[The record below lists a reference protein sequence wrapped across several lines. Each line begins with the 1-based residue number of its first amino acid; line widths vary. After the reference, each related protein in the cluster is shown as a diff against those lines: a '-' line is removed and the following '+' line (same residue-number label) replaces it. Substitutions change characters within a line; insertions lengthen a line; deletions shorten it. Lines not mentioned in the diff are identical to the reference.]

1 MSERWE
7 TIVVGAG
14 IGGLTAAAKLV
25 QSGHKVLVLDKNP
38 HLGGT
43 ASLYHRK
50 GFGFPMGP
58 LGFSNPDLVQRI
70 LNDLR
75 VGNRLKPCR
84 VRYRLRAFD
93 LDIPLSLPFS
103 GMIKELVRIFPTDK
117 AGIKKFFAWMEE
129 ISLAKGPLTKGS
141 PSAPAARRITASD
154 ADQSLIQGTSTI
166 SAAAYL
172 QSLIKDPRLRRI
184 LGSIGTREPYTGL
197 FLLAAMWDLIAR
209 QGIWYPREGIQ
220 SLSERLVKAINGD
233 GDGRPEVALWPHE
246 GGHGE
251 IRLNKEVAEIRIKD
265 GRVLGVT
272 LQAEAGGD
280 PLVSG
285 PLANG
290 SHLDADAIISNA
302 DYKNTFLRLLGP
314 KVVPR
319 EWYHAVSQ
327 ARQTGSILQ
336 VCLGIDANK
345 VDLSAFKEAESILYR
360 RGSKGGTVDWE
371 AGEIDPK
378 ALASQELEVSFWGRK
393 EKASVVIR
401 VEAEHRHFAR
411 YRSVATSRRWP
422 DQRVTFGFGQRTP
435 EYQEYK
441 RRLGQALVHEIG
453 SLIPGLEQA
462 ICVMDIATPLTFEDQ
477 GGRSEGAVAGWSWD
491 YEDFRDDQLQE
502 LIRTPIKGLF
512 MVGYQAFSALFMGG
526 VPTAMESG
534 MRAAQAVLDGVGP
547 TEAIKIPGI
556 R

>member
-1 MSERWE
+1 MPKRWE

-25 QSGHKVLVLDKNP
+25 QSGQKVLVLDKSP
-38 HLGGT
+38 HAGGT
-43 ASLYHRK
+43 AFLYHRE

-58 LGFSNPDLVQRI
+58 LGFSNLDLVQET
-70 LNDLR
+70 LNELG
-75 VGNRLKPCR
+75 VGSRLKPCR

-103 GMIKELVRIFPTDK
+103 GMVKELGGFFPADK
-117 AGIKKFFAWMEE
+117 AGIKKFFARIAE

-141 PSAPAARRITASD
+141 PSAPAARKITASHPHHSQ
-154 ADQSLIQGTSTI
+154 AHGASEI

-172 QSLIKDPRLRRI
+172 HGLIRDPRLRRI

-197 FLLAAMWDLIAR
+197 PLLAAMWDLVAR

-233 GDGRPEVALWPHE
+233 GRHDGKGERRN
-246 GGHGE
+246 GHGE
-251 IRLNKEVAEIRIKD
+251 IRLNREVSEIRIKD

-272 LQAEAGGD
+272 LKAEAGGD

-290 SHLDADAIISNA
+290 SHLDAEAVISNA

-314 KVVPR
+314 NAVPR
-319 EWYHAVSQ
+319 VWYDAVSQ
-327 ARQTGSILQ
+327 ARQTGSLLQ
-336 VCLGIDANK
+336 VCLGIDTKK

-360 RGSKGGTVDWE
+360 RSAEVGKIDWD
-371 AGEIDPK
+371 AREIAPE
-378 ALASQELEVSFWGRK
+378 ALAGQELEVSLWGGNKKRRSSG
-393 EKASVVIR
+393 EKATVLIR
-401 VEAEHRHFAR
+401 VEAEHLHFVR
-411 YRSVATSRRWP
+411 YRSAAT
-422 DQRVTFGFGQRTP
+422 GRTP
-435 EYQEYK
+435 EYQGYK
-441 RRLGQALVHEIG
+441 RRLGQALIHEIG

-462 ICVMDIATPLTFEDQ
+462 ISVMDIATPLTFEDQ

-491 YEDFRDDQLQE
+491 YEDFRGDQSHE
-502 LIRTPIKGLF
+502 LIRTPFKGLF
-512 MVGYQAFSALFMGG
+512 MVGYQAFSALLMGG

-534 MRAAQAVLDGVGP
+534 MRAAQAVLDGAGP
-547 TEAIKIPGI
+547 MEAITIPGI
-556 R
+556 G

>member
-1 MSERWE
+1 MTKRWE

-38 HLGGT
+38 HPGGT

-58 LGFSNPDLVQRI
+58 LGFSNPDLVQKI

-75 VGNRLKPCR
+75 VGNQLKPRR

-93 LDIPLSLPFS
+93 LDIPLSLSFS
-103 GMIKELVRIFPTDK
+103 GMVRELERFFPSERE
-117 AGIKKFFAWMEE
+117 GIKKFFACMEE
-129 ISLAKGPLTKGS
+129 ISLAKGL
-141 PSAPAARRITASD
+141 PSAARKISASH
-154 ADQSLIQGTSTI
+154 ADQSLVQDNLEI
-166 SAAAYL
+166 SASAYL
-172 QSLIKDPRLRRI
+172 HDLIIDPRLRRI

-197 FLLAAMWDLIAR
+197 PLLAAMWDLIAR
-209 QGIWYPREGIQ
+209 QGIWYPSEGIQ

-233 GDGRPEVALWPHE
+233 CDGQHD

-251 IRLNKEVAEIRIKD
+251 IQLNKEVREIRIKD

-272 LQAEAGGD
+272 LKAEG
-280 PLVSG
+280 G

-290 SHLDADAIISNA
+290 IHLDADAIISNA
-302 DYKNTFLRLLGP
+302 DYKNTFLRLLEP
-314 KVVPR
+314 NVVPR
-319 EWYHAVSQ
+319 EWYDAVSR
-327 ARQTGSILQ
+327 ARQTGSLFQ

-345 VDLSAFKEAESILYR
+345 IDLSAFKEAESILYR
-360 RGSKGGTVDWE
+360 RSSENGKVDWE
-371 AGEIDPK
+371 AREIDPE
-378 ALASQELEVSFWGRK
+378 ALASQELEVSLWGGNTR
-393 EKASVVIR
+393 AIVVIR

-411 YRSVATSRRWP
+411 YRSVSTKRI
-422 DQRVTFGFGQRTP
+422 P

-441 RRLGQALVHEIG
+441 IRLGRTLVHEIG

-491 YEDFRDDQLQE
+491 YEDLRDDQPQE

-512 MVGYQAFSALFMGG
+512 MVGYQAFSSLFMGG
-526 VPTAMESG
+526 IPTAIESG
-534 MRAAQAVLDGVGP
+534 LRAAQAVLDGAGP

>member
-1 MSERWE
+1 
-7 TIVVGAG
+7 
-14 IGGLTAAAKLV
+14 
-25 QSGHKVLVLDKNP
+25 
-38 HLGGT
+38 
-43 ASLYHRK
+43 
-50 GFGFPMGP
+50 
-58 LGFSNPDLVQRI
+58 
-70 LNDLR
+70 
-75 VGNRLKPCR
+75 
-84 VRYRLRAFD
+84 
-93 LDIPLSLPFS
+93 
-103 GMIKELVRIFPTDK
+103 
-117 AGIKKFFAWMEE
+117 
-129 ISLAKGPLTKGS
+129 
-141 PSAPAARRITASD
+141 
-154 ADQSLIQGTSTI
+154 
-166 SAAAYL
+166 
-172 QSLIKDPRLRRI
+172 
-184 LGSIGTREPYTGL
+184 
-197 FLLAAMWDLIAR
+197 
-209 QGIWYPREGIQ
+209 
-220 SLSERLVKAINGD
+220 
-233 GDGRPEVALWPHE
+233 
-246 GGHGE
+246 
-251 IRLNKEVAEIRIKD
+251 
-265 GRVLGVT
+265 
-272 LQAEAGGD
+272 
-280 PLVSG
+280 
-285 PLANG
+285 LANG

-360 RGSKGGTVDWE
+360 RSSENGKVNWE
-371 AGEIDPK
+371 AREIDPE
-378 ALASQELEVSFWGRK
+378 ALASQELEVSLWSGD
-393 EKASVVIR
+393 EKIRSSRERTIVVIR
-401 VEAEHRHFAR
+401 VEAEHRHFVR
-411 YRSVATSRRWP
+411 YRSVAASRRWP

>member
-1 MSERWE
+1 MSEKWQ
-7 TIVVGAG
+7 TIVIGAG
-14 IGGLTAAAKLV
+14 VGGLTAAAKLV

-38 HLGGT
+38 HAGGT
-43 ASLYHRK
+43 ASLYHRN

-70 LNDLR
+70 LNGLK
-75 VGNRLKPCR
+75 VGSRLELCR
-84 VRYRLRAFD
+84 LRYRLRAFD
-93 LDIPLSLPFS
+93 LDIPLSLPFP
-103 GMIKELVRIFPTDK
+103 GMVKELGRSFPSERE
-117 AGIKKFFAWMEE
+117 GIQNFFARMEE
-129 ISLAKGPLTKGS
+129 IALAKGP
-141 PSAPAARRITASD
+141 PPAAREIAASHTHHPQTPR
-154 ADQSLIQGTSTI
+154 ASEI
-166 SAAAYL
+166 SAATYL
-172 QSLIKDPRLRRI
+172 HDLIRDPRLRRL

-233 GDGRPEVALWPHE
+233 GAGRPEVALWPHE

-251 IRLNKEVAEIRIKD
+251 IRLNQEVSAIRIKN
-265 GRVLGVT
+265 GRVQGVT
-272 LQAEAGGD
+272 LKAEGGLTKGS
-280 PLVSG
+280 PSA
-285 PLANG
+285 LANG
-290 SHLDADAIISNA
+290 SHLDADAIIANA

-327 ARQTGSILQ
+327 ARQTGSIVQ

-345 VDLSAFKEAESILYR
+345 VDLSAFNEAESILYR
-360 RGSKGGTVDWE
+360 RSSENGKIDWE
-371 AGEIDPK
+371 AREIDPE
-378 ALASQELEVSFWGRK
+378 ALASQELEVSLWGGNAR
-393 EKASVVIR
+393 AIIVIR

-411 YRSVATSRRWP
+411 YRSVSTSRRWP
-422 DQRVTFGFGQRTP
+422 DQRVTFGFGQRIP
-435 EYQEYK
+435 EYQEHK

-453 SLIPGLEQA
+453 SVIPGLEQA

-491 YEDFRDDQLQE
+491 FEDLRDDQPQE

-547 TEAIKIPGI
+547 MEAIKIPGI

>member
-25 QSGHKVLVLDKNP
+25 QSGQRVLVLDKSP
-38 HLGGT
+38 HPGGT

-58 LGFSNPDLVQRI
+58 LGFSNPHLVQET
-70 LNDLR
+70 LNELG
-75 VGNRLKPCR
+75 VGSRLKPCR
-84 VRYRLRAFD
+84 VHYRLRAFD
-93 LDIPLSLPFS
+93 LDIPLSLPFP
-103 GMIKELVRIFPTDK
+103 GMVRELVRIFPTDMV
-117 AGIKKFFAWMEE
+117 GVKKFFARMEE
-129 ISLAKGPLTKGS
+129 LSG
-141 PSAPAARRITASD
+141 ARKRRSFE
-154 ADQSLIQGTSTI
+154 ADQPLFQGTSAI

-172 QSLIKDPRLRRI
+172 HGLIRDPRLRRI

-197 FLLAAMWDLIAR
+197 PLLAAMWDLIAR
-209 QGIWYPREGIQ
+209 QGIWYPSEGIQ

-233 GDGRPEVALWPHE
+233 RDGQHDGGGERRKGNGELQLNQEVS
-246 GGHGE
+246 
-251 IRLNKEVAEIRIKD
+251 EIRIKD

-272 LQAEAGGD
+272 LKD
-280 PLVSG
+280 
-285 PLANG
+285 G
-290 SHLDADAIISNA
+290 SRLDADAIISNA
-302 DYKNTFLRLLGP
+302 DYKNTFLRLLEP
-314 KVVPR
+314 NVVPR
-319 EWYHAVSQ
+319 EWYDAVSR
-327 ARQTGSILQ
+327 ARQTGSLFQ
-336 VCLGIDANK
+336 VCLGIDAQK

-360 RGSKGGTVDWE
+360 KKSENGKVDWE
-371 AGEIDPK
+371 AREIDPE
-378 ALASQELEVSFWGRK
+378 ALASQELEVSLWGGNAR
-393 EKASVVIR
+393 AIVVIR

-411 YRSVATSRRWP
+411 YRSVSTKRI
-422 DQRVTFGFGQRTP
+422 P

-441 RRLGQALVHEIG
+441 IRLGRALVHEIG

-491 YEDFRDDQLQE
+491 YEDLRDDQPQE

-526 VPTAMESG
+526 IPTAIESG
-534 MRAAQAVLDGVGP
+534 LRAAQAVLDGAGP

>member
-1 MSERWE
+1 MTKRWE

-38 HLGGT
+38 HPGGT

-58 LGFSNPDLVQRI
+58 LGFSNPHLVQET
-70 LNDLR
+70 LNELG
-75 VGNRLKPCR
+75 VGSRLKPCR
-84 VRYRLRAFD
+84 VHYRLRAFD
-93 LDIPLSLPFS
+93 LDIPLSLPFP
-103 GMIKELVRIFPTDK
+103 GMVRELVRIFPTDMV
-117 AGIKKFFAWMEE
+117 GVKKFFACMGEL
-129 ISLAKGPLTKGS
+129 SG
-141 PSAPAARRITASD
+141 ARKRRSFE
-154 ADQSLIQGTSTI
+154 ADQPLIQGTSAI

-172 QSLIKDPRLRRI
+172 HGLIRDPRLRRI

-197 FLLAAMWDLIAR
+197 PLLAAMWNLIAR
-209 QGIWYPREGIQ
+209 QGIWYPSEGIQ

-233 GDGRPEVALWPHE
+233 CDGRHDGDGERRKGNGELQLNQEVS
-246 GGHGE
+246 
-251 IRLNKEVAEIRIKD
+251 EIRIKD
-265 GRVLGVT
+265 ARVLGVT
-272 LQAEAGGD
+272 LKAEG
-280 PLVSG
+280 G

-290 SHLDADAIISNA
+290 IHLDADAIISNA
-302 DYKNTFLRLLGP
+302 DYKNTFLRLLKP
-314 KVVPR
+314 NVVPR
-319 EWYHAVSQ
+319 EWYDAVSR
-327 ARQTGSILQ
+327 ARQTGSLFQ
-336 VCLGIDANK
+336 VCLGIEAQK
-345 VDLSAFKEAESILYR
+345 VDLSAFKKADRIIYR
-360 RGSKGGTVDWE
+360 RGLTKDVVDVGLNWD
-371 AGEIDPK
+371 AVEIDPG
-378 ALASQELEVSFWGRK
+378 ALASQELEVSLWGRDDK
-393 EKASVVIR
+393 IRSSRERAIVIR

-411 YRSVATSRRWP
+411 YRSVTTR
-422 DQRVTFGFGQRTP
+422 RTP
-435 EYQEYK
+435 AYQEYK
-441 RRLGQALVHEIG
+441 IRLGRALVHEIG

-491 YEDFRDDQLQE
+491 YEDLRDDQPQE

-526 VPTAMESG
+526 IPTAIESG
-534 MRAAQAVLDGVGP
+534 LRAAQAVLDGAGP